1 MAYQRGWKKCLLTLI
16 LLLGFCAGTSSYA
29 AKEEYFSEDP
39 HVVGELK
46 AKLVLA
52 FIELKEITLKA
63 MDLKSDYLTEEEVFK
78 AQEHLTRIKQYK
90 FEFLARL
97 LKDHAYSLRKYFP
110 DIYQTKKTPARSR
123 FFFRY
128 TTLLTSYYSAL
139 AEIGVAQDVPF
150 FEAEA
155 DEFVHLQKHFKMKH
169 AFVHDDSKK
178 AYDSLLNKLHYT
190 IRIAENK
197 TNKIRFVT
205 EISDPDHPDFMP
217 IQKAQFFVEAP
228 EGTLVAQKN
237 SLNPDQFSPQQIEI
251 FRAAV
256 QGNAIGQQD
265 AEDAFAR
272 METKRLLGA
281 TDGKPQK
288 VWLMGPTATGKDT
301 YTHAFASALSL
312 GTNSDGA
319 DHVFELPVVHNEGD
333 LSTITGSSTGYVGS
347 NAQSRFVHFLVD
359 HSGGKYHIDLDDT
372 GKEIVLDGPHPE
384 HEGATYSPSQAVVFI
399 NKIDQWSSEFIDKI
413 LIDLVSKGKM
423 VIRAPGQDGLA
434 EIQIPVNIV
443 VASQHGSEI
452 IFPDDREGKEVSIK
466 QALSNYEAARK
477 DKTKLRNAIERRG
490 SLRLD
495 RPDERPRSVPSDFTN
510 LFSNEELVL
519 FKPHDE
525 EVLKEI
531 TRRKIQ
537 GKIKTYQGIQ
547 RYLGQANFEIPPET
561 VAYLSKFKR
570 KITDGA
576 KGIDSLIDD
585 FIEKPII
592 NALQN
597 GELKDEGQPGR
608 SYVLGII
615 EDKEGHILL
624 QIKTRDP
631 QNASAFLEDKTQ
643 NIFVRT
649 IETPPDLFG
658 EVEKIKFANFEKNFS
673 KHIFGFQELGKQF
686 SKALYLSEALS
697 RRSNIGKARRFM
709 ELGLSATGKTQTAK
723 EVNRFYYG
731 EDAQLEMID
740 FNNVN
745 HKQDVQDL
753 LYGRRGEGPSPFM
766 KAYDKT
772 NGKVL
777 ILLDEIANV
786 KDINVLVPLYQLL
799 DEAKVTGF
807 NDNVPRLMENVTFIL
822 TGNATEEIYRVIMRS
837 IPEEIQRQAQMDIYQ
852 RFNNDPQYKR
862 AVLESHFRQAFL
874 NRFPPENIVIFP
886 PLSHEALREL
896 VHSKIAILEKGIN
909 ENLKSRKIELQFES
923 PENFEKFAEAIEW
936 AAFDVWVQG
945 RSIESFIN
953 ENLDADILVALKELH
968 LKDGEPVVL
977 KFLETKET
985 DTHDSKRR
993 DIIVALEHAGESH
1006 KIQVQGKKV
1015 LSRVSDTK
1023 VARLITGAHEAGH
1036 EIARRALSRE
1046 FTKSKKVSIIP
1057 GVAEIAGEYIYY
1069 AGVAS
1074 WEEIAKTCGTRNDM
1088 LAQMAELIAGGEAG
1102 RMVTVG
1108 NVSEHGQSNDLE
1120 RTNAI
1125 AEIMILKWGLEG
1137 SWGFE
1142 GPGRGETVTQYLG
1155 RLSPEQRRKLELA
1168 KAKVIQEATDIAQ
1181 EVLQKNRETLFAFGL
1196 EVTRLGEVD
1205 SVAIEKFFADHEV
1218 SDYWNKPKRGR
1229 ISQAFKK
1236 VFDWTK
1242 KLNQAKAPSTRT
1254 PVLVKDYVS
1263 DLEKAEVA
1271 KIEDILAD
1279 RKAAEIAHIKS
1290 PENLKYRSHQTAP
1303 ASSMALVLVPSPH
1316 VSANCKDL
1324 LSFKK

>member
-1 MAYQRGWKKCLLTLI
+1 MAYQRGWKKCVLTLI
-16 LLLGFCAGTSSYA
+16 LLLGFSAVTSSFA
-29 AKEEYFSEDP
+29 AKEDYFSDHPAIEQ
-39 HVVGELK
+39 ELK
-46 AKLVLA
+46 AKLVVA
-52 FIELKEITLKA
+52 FVKLKEICLKA
-63 MDLKSDYLTEEEVFK
+63 MDPQVDYLTEEEVFK
-78 AQEHLTRIKQYK
+78 AQEYLTRIKQYK
-90 FEFLARL
+90 FEFLAHL
-97 LKDHAYSLRKYFP
+97 IKDHAYSLRKYFP
-110 DIYQTKKTPARSR
+110 DLYQIKKTPSKSR
-123 FFFRY
+123 FFYRY
-128 TTLLTSYYSAL
+128 TTLLTFYYSAL
-139 AEIGVAQDVPF
+139 AEIGIAQDVPF
-150 FEAEA
+150 IEAEA

-178 AYDSLLNKLHYT
+178 AYDSLLNKLHYA
-190 IRIAENK
+190 IRISENK
-197 TNKIRFVT
+197 KNKARYIT

-217 IQKAQFFVEAP
+217 ISKAQYFLEAD
-228 EGTLVAQKN
+228 GNTLAKVDA
-237 SLNPDQFSPQQIEI
+237 LNPDHFSPQQIEI
-251 FRAAV
+251 FRAAI

-288 VWLMGPTATGKDT
+288 VWLMGPTATGKDA
-301 YTHAFASALSL
+301 YTHAFASAINIGKSA
-312 GTNSDGA
+312 SDA

-347 NAQSRFVHFLVD
+347 NAQSRFVHFLVN

-384 HEGATYSPSQAVVFI
+384 HEGATFKPSQGVVFI

-434 EIQIPVNIV
+434 EIQVPINIV

-452 IFPDDREGKEVSIK
+452 IFPDDREGKEVTLK
-466 QALSNYEAARK
+466 QALSNYDTARK

-490 SLRLD
+490 ALRLD
-495 RPDERPRSVPSDFTN
+495 RPDEKPRSVPSDFTN

-525 EVLKEI
+525 EILKEI

-537 GKIKTYQGIQ
+537 AKIKTYQGIQ
-547 RYLGQANFEIPPET
+547 KYLGQANFEILPET
-561 VAYLSKFKR
+561 VAYISKFKR
-570 KITDGA
+570 KLIDGA
-576 KGIDSLIDD
+576 KGIDSIIDD
-585 FIEKPII
+585 FIEKPILT
-592 NALQN
+592 ALQN
-597 GELKDEGQPGR
+597 GELKDEGPTGKT
-608 SYVLGII
+608 YVLGIV
-615 EDKEGHILL
+615 EDKESHIVL

-631 QNASAFLEDKTQ
+631 KNEGAFLEDLTK
-643 NIFVRT
+643 NIYVRT
-649 IETPPDLFG
+649 VETPPDLFSDA
-658 EVEKIKFANFEKNFS
+658 EKVKFENFEKNFS

-697 RRSNIGKARRFM
+697 RRSSIGKARRFM

-766 KAYDKT
+766 KAYDKN

-786 KDINVLVPLYQLL
+786 RDINVLVPLYQLL

-837 IPEEIQRQAQMDIYQ
+837 IPEEIQRQAQIDIYK

-896 VHSKIAILEKGIN
+896 VHSKIGIFEKGIT

-923 PENFEKFAEAIEW
+923 PENFEKLAEAIEW

-945 RSIESFIN
+945 RSIEAFVN
-953 ENLDADILVALKELH
+953 ETLDADILVALKSLH

-977 KFLETKET
+977 KFVETKET

-993 DIIVALEHAGESH
+993 DIILALEHAGESH
-1006 KIQVQGKKV
+1006 LVQVQGKKV

-1088 LAQMAELIAGGEAG
+1088 LSQMAELIAGGEAG

-1142 GPGRGETVTQYLG
+1142 GPGRGETVNQYLN

-1168 KAKVIQEATDIAQ
+1168 KAKVIQEATEMAQ
-1181 EVLQKNRETLFAFGL
+1181 EVLQENRETLFAFGR

-1205 SVAIEKFFADHEV
+1205 SAAIEKFFSEHEV
-1218 SDYWNKPKRGR
+1218 TDYWSKPKRGR
-1229 ISQAFKK
+1229 VAQAFKK

-1242 KLNQAKAPSTRT
+1242 KLREAKAPSTRT
-1254 PVLVKDYVS
+1254 PVLVKEFVS
-1263 DLEKAEVA
+1263 DVEKAEVA
-1271 KIEDILAD
+1271 KIEEILAD
-1279 RKAAEIAHIKS
+1279 RKAAEIAHIKVPS
-1290 PENLKYRSHQTAP
+1290 NLKYKGQQESKSKTSWALAIIPTTQ
-1303 ASSMALVLVPSPH
+1303 ASSDCLG
-1316 VSANCKDL
+1316 L
-1324 LSFKK
+1324 LRR